1 MSLALALRSAGH
13 SLVPALGNVAL
24 WGARSLLRGAAVQQ
38 QRGLLWSVER
48 EKSHTYKDCDEIV
61 NHKAITA
68 ALEKSQAASKDPSA
82 IRSILEAAKE
92 RSFLTNFTPGE
103 MSAYVP

>member
-1 MSLALALRSAGH
+1 
-13 SLVPALGNVAL
+13 VPALGNVAL
-24 WGARSLLRGAAVQQ
+24 WGARSLIKGAGLQQ

-48 EKSHTYKDCDEIV
+48 EKGHTYKDSDEIV
-61 NHKAITA
+61 NHKSITE
-68 ALEKSQAASKDPSA
+68 ALEKSQAASKDPAA

-103 MSAYVP
+103 THRQTVP